1 MKQILKNTI
10 AEIKRLLGVIL
21 LLLAFTFLTINV
33 FKSLCQPTS
42 KFIKASI
49 LNK

>member
-1 MKQILKNTI
+1 MKQFLTNAI

-21 LLLAFTFLTINV
+21 LLLAFTFLAVNV

-42 KFIKASI
+42 KMIKASI